1 MEHRVTMTVELTVE
15 APETK
20 TQDDVEGF
28 AYWLLEPHLEE
39 MVTSAYDFDGCQVK
53 DFNIDINQEK

>member
-1 MEHRVTMTVELTVE
+1 MEHKVTMTVELTVE
-15 APETK
+15 APENKTK
-20 TQDDVEGF
+20 EDVEGF

-53 DFNIDINQEK
+53 DFNIDINKDK

>member
-1 MEHRVTMTVELTVE
+1 MEHKVTMTVELTVE
-15 APETK
+15 ALENK
-20 TQDDVEGF
+20 TQEDVKGF

-53 DFNIDINQEK
+53 GFNIEIN

>member
-1 MEHRVTMTVELTVE
+1 MTVELTVE
-15 APETK
+15 APENK
-20 TQDDVEGF
+20 TQEDVEGF

>member
-1 MEHRVTMTVELTVE
+1 MEHKITITVELTVE
-15 APETK
+15 APENK

-28 AYWLLEPHLEE
+28 AYWLLEPRLEE

-53 DFNIDINQEK
+53 DFNIEIN

>member
-1 MEHRVTMTVELTVE
+1 MEHKVTMLVELTVE
-15 APETK
+15 APENK
-20 TQDDVEGF
+20 TQEDIEGF

-53 DFNIDINQEK
+53 DFNININKDK